1 METMNGM
8 KLDQS
13 KDAIETMQCVHST
26 AAGIS
31 YPHWDQHWTLDADV
45 EDTDESLK
53 VFCNQ
58 DLSNQTFLTETRF
71 LAAVQ
76 SHGLITLLFT
86 VGRKQKYP
94 LCSRVNCS
102 NKVKCICFKKYQ
114 KLINEAENDENI
126 TYYWDQKSSKRPGL
140 VNHFLEDLPHEDHH
154 RRHGYNVTK
163 IEYPIK
169 RSEELQQ
176 KFMRRLEGCYDL
188 PDRIVPKFD
197 NQVCQHNH
205 LFSQNDDQLLRIS
218 SHLTVY
224 TELSDKT
231 FPIPTFGRPTE
242 GGCKCIL
249 QADTHDLLLW
259 NMGGG
264 NLIDYVF
271 IHCHLHK
278 MVSSGIAMN
287 ASFTA
292 RQTSLSDIGLQSSL
306 TYPLF
311 LRACTGYAHMIQ
323 FRREDFLCT
332 NCGESPSYIVC
343 DGKTD
348 GPAKRKVEHLKELD
362 KPEEDDSVL
371 SQGSLFHDRIFLSE
385 NRERKL
391 ACSLLTDTISLDE
404 FLESDDISTVNGL
417 MVKRLV
423 DRISVSWPEEIP
435 VPYKRFLGNICKASS
450 VAGFLQV
457 LSVDALDFL
466 AEFCHERL
474 DIRSAENNLQLKQVA
489 EEMPALWPNL
499 IDILNLEKFNFL
511 PEDVSVIILK
521 LIEIR
526 KKTFST
532 AAVRSPDDYILWE
545 DPDIEH
551 STQYYPIWP
560 IWRYPKKYTVRNVVD
575 CDFCDKNFN
584 QHRDFSFGV
593 FSAGC
598 ACPLNITYGY
608 ELMLCRE
615 SAHNIFRL
623 LMCRD
628 VDLLSLK
635 GIIFDHACGLGK
647 ENFL

>member
-1 METMNGM
+1 M
-8 KLDQS
+8 
-13 KDAIETMQCVHST
+13 
-26 AAGIS
+26 
-31 YPHWDQHWTLDADV
+31 
-45 EDTDESLK
+45 
-53 VFCNQ
+53 
-58 DLSNQTFLTETRF
+58 
-71 LAAVQ
+71 
-76 SHGLITLLFT
+76 
-86 VGRKQKYP
+86 
-94 LCSRVNCS
+94 
-102 NKVKCICFKKYQ
+102 
-114 KLINEAENDENI
+114 
-126 TYYWDQKSSKRPGL
+126 
-140 VNHFLEDLPHEDHH
+140 
-154 RRHGYNVTK
+154 
-163 IEYPIK
+163 
-169 RSEELQQ
+169 
-176 KFMRRLEGCYDL
+176 
-188 PDRIVPKFD
+188 
-197 NQVCQHNH
+197 
-205 LFSQNDDQLLRIS
+205 
-218 SHLTVY
+218 
-224 TELSDKT
+224 
-231 FPIPTFGRPTE
+231 
-242 GGCKCIL
+242 
-249 QADTHDLLLW
+249 
-259 NMGGG
+259 
-264 NLIDYVF
+264 
-271 IHCHLHK
+271 
-278 MVSSGIAMN
+278 
-287 ASFTA
+287 
-292 RQTSLSDIGLQSSL
+292 
-306 TYPLF
+306 
-311 LRACTGYAHMIQ
+311 
-323 FRREDFLCT
+323 
-332 NCGESPSYIVC
+332 
-343 DGKTD
+343 
-348 GPAKRKVEHLKELD
+348 
-362 KPEEDDSVL
+362 
-371 SQGSLFHDRIFLSE
+371 
-385 NRERKL
+385 
-391 ACSLLTDTISLDE
+391 TDTISLDE

-551 STQYYPIWP
+551 STQYHPIWP

-647 ENFL
+647 ENYS